1 VFLRRFRLLLS
12 SVKAKKNSR
21 SNRNSL
27 DIVKDILSVA
37 SIKARKTRIM
47 YQANLSYVQVQKYLH
62 DLLEKDLLGHDGNS
76 FYFITRKGLQFLK
89 LYDEHVELCRRLEEQ
104 VEEVNRER
112 MRLDRMCSNHN
123 DDCDAKNTRKAVLL
137 ES

>member
-1 VFLRRFRLLLS
+1 MFLGRFGLLLS

-27 DIVKDILSVA
+27 DIVRDILSVA
-37 SIKARKTRIM
+37 SVKVRKTRIM

-123 DDCDAKNTRKAVLL
+123 DDCEERKLRKTALV